1 MKIITPNTN
10 IGPDSVQTSFLKDGA
25 VTNAKIADGA
35 ITSAKIAV
43 DVIVAEDIANNAITV
58 AELQD
63 NAVTTA
69 KILDA
74 NVTTAKIADGSIT
87 AAKIADGTVV
97 AAELASNSV
106 TTAKI
111 ADDAVTLAKIN
122 TTGASNAQVLAY
134 NSTSGAVEW
143 TNDTDIDVGSITDKM
158 KITETPSLLSPI
170 LHLETDNSGW
180 DKTHILLEDSNDD
193 VVAIVGRH
201 NTGWPRYQ
209 TILTMDP
216 NNTKPRTNVSENN
229 PVVSA
234 GSFVVDDKYTIKTVG
249 TTDFTAIGSAD
260 NNVGTV
266 FTATG
271 VGSGSGDAYKGDGI
285 TFAGDYLFD
294 FSKNYGDQE
303 WISMDLNVWGAHN
316 GFNIISRGYANGGV
330 DGYNYKPIALKGS
343 DVSVAIGSTPFGS
356 TTEKL
361 AFNDYGTAFSN
372 GAVVHGLDR
381 GTSNHQIQYTGTCTT
396 NTPGVPSFEW
406 IMHRRDSQNRVM
418 EIMEATDYGSGDS
431 AVVEIGKKLTI
442 NPVKVASAVPIELA
456 NLSSAP
462 GSPTAGMMY
471 FNTTDNKFY
480 GYNGSSWVALDTQ

>member
-1 MKIITPNTN
+1 MPIKLITPNTN
-10 IGPDSVQTSFLKDGA
+10 ISSGSIGTAFIKDNA
-25 VTNAKIADGA
+25 VTADKIADGS
-35 ITSAKIAV
+35 ITSAKIGV

-58 AELQD
+58 AELSN

-74 NVTTAKIADGSIT
+74 NVT
-87 AAKIADGTVV
+87 
-97 AAELASNSV
+97 E
-106 TTAKI
+106 AKI
-111 ADDAVTLAKIN
+111 ADDAVTLAKIS
-122 TTGASNAQVLAY
+122 TSGASNAQVLAY

-158 KITETPSLLSPI
+158 KITESASLLSPI
-170 LHLETDNSGW
+170 LHLETDNNGW

-193 VVAIVGRH
+193 VIAIVGRT
-201 NTGWPRYQ
+201 NPGWTRYQ
-209 TILTMDP
+209 TLLTLDP

-229 PVVSA
+229 SVVSA
-234 GSFVVDDKYTIKTVG
+234 GSFVVNDKYTIKTVG

-266 FTATG
+266 FTASG
-271 VGSGSGDAYKGDGI
+271 VGSGSGDAYKGDGL
-285 TFAGDYLFD
+285 TFAGDYAFD
-294 FSKNYGDQE
+294 FAKNYADQD

-316 GFNIISRGYANGGV
+316 GFQIISRGDANGGV

-396 NTPGVPSFEW
+396 NTPGVPSFQW

-462 GSPTAGMMY
+462 SSPTAGMMY
-471 FNTTDNKFY
+471 FNSTDSKFY
-480 GYNGSSWVALDTQ
+480 GYNGSAWVLLDTQ